1 MTREEF
7 KDKKSKDYRKYR
19 EACGIKDPVYLDEIE
34 DAYYQ
39 GMVDADAHMWKDAQ
53 GDDLPDYDREVVV
66 LVQHV
71 PEYHDS
77 LRVSFGHRPDPKGY
91 VVVNGEKLYARTFGK
106 GWSLPNVRY
115 WLDARLPYEKEEI
128 NGNLGKISPN
138 RIIGTEEHI
147 RTALDFIEKGGEQWL
162 KKKDTNTITTKVTML
177 VMLKVMSML

>member
-1 MTREEF
+1 MIKEALRL
-7 KDKKSKDYRKYR
+7 KRSKDYRKYR
-19 EACGIKDPVYLDEIE
+19 EDCGCNDPVYLDEIE

-53 GDDLPDYDREVVV
+53 DDDLPDYDREVVV

-71 PEYHDS
+71 PKHHDS
-77 LRVSFGHRPDPKGY
+77 LRVSFGHRPDPEGY

-128 NGNLGKISPN
+128 KGNQGKISPN

-147 RTALDFIEKGGEQWL
+147 KTALDVMKKGGEQ
-162 KKKDTNTITTKVTML
+162 
-177 VMLKVMSML
+177 